1 LGLEAASLGLIL
13 GGLCADWFKL
23 PKVLGNLNL
32 PAVSGVIGFVMF
44 GKKFL
49 SVVVALVLVG
59 QVGVFAQESTVGS
72 SGSRE
77 IPVSGSELQR
87 QATGKAD
94 VAGDS
99 FEKTGKANDSDLAH
113 LGGVMRSEDVSP
125 PRIIPNLLFTGLIFW
140 LGMKF
145 AQYRART
152 NQQPIRK

>member
-1 LGLEAASLGLIL
+1 ML
-13 GGLCADWFKL
+13 
-23 PKVLGNLNL
+23 
-32 PAVSGVIGFVMF
+32 

-49 SVVVALVLVG
+49 SMFVALAIVG
-59 QVGVFAQESTVGS
+59 QFSVFAQEPAVGTG
-72 SGSRE
+72 GSRE

-87 QATGKAD
+87 QAAGKAD

-99 FEKTGKANDSDLAH
+99 FEKTGKANGSDLAR

-125 PRIIPNLLFTGLIFW
+125 HPLIPNLLFTGLIFW